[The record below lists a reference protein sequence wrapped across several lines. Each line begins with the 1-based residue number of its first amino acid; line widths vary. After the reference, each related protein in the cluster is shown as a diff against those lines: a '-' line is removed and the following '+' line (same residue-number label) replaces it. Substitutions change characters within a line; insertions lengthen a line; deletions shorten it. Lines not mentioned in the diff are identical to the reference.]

1 MAQQCTAKAKSTGK
15 RCARYSIEGGKVCRA
30 HGGASKQAKDAAKRR
45 TAEARAAAEVQAHA
59 DAVLAFRAE
68 RALENPLDGLARLA
82 TEVTAFKDAL
92 AARVNALTEIRF
104 EDMKSA
110 EQLRSEVALYERAL
124 DRTARLLE
132 TMVKLDFEK
141 RMLALNEAQLD
152 LMADAVRMILD
163 GLDLTEEQQ
172 ARVPDVVPR
181 AFEVIEG
188 GKAGA

>member
-1 MAQQCTAKAKSTGK
+1 MRCKAKARSTGDRCK
-15 RCARYSIEGGKVCRA
+15 RKAVEGLTVCRS
-30 HGGASKQAKDAAKRR
+30 HGAGSPQSKAKAARIK
-45 TAEARAAAEVQAHA
+45 AEAKAAAEVQAQA

-68 RALENPLDGLARLA
+68 RPLENPLDGLARLA

-92 AARVNALTEIRF
+92 AARVNALTSIRY

-152 LMADAVRMILD
+152 LMAEAVRIILD

-188 GKAGA
+188 GKAVA

>member
-1 MAQQCTAKAKSTGK
+1 MKCTAKRTNGEPCKSWAIK
-15 RCARYSIEGGKVCRA
+15 GGKVCRV
-30 HGGASKQAKDAAKRR
+30 HGGASKRAKAAAARR
-45 TAEARAAAEVQAHA
+45 TAEARAAAEVAAQA

-92 AARVNALTEIRF
+92 AARVNALTSIRY

-110 EQLRSEVALYERAL
+110 EQLRSEVALYERAM

-141 RMLALNEAQLD
+141 RMVSLNEAQGELVAQVIRAVLAD
-152 LMADAVRMILD
+152 LE
-163 GLDLTEEQQ
+163 LTPSQTE
-172 ARVPDVVPR
+172 RVPEVVPR
-181 AFEVIEG
+181 HLRLLG
-188 GKAGA
+188 GKAA